1 MAVFTALVAPMT
13 VQVVPKS
20 SDRTRIFVRCHSQR
34 YPFRIL
40 GEIGNQARVVLK
52 HFTPSTFDPW
62 KGAVVSTFVDTYSEG
77 VWIDC
82 PVTSSSCILQTDI
95 QDTPSQRL
103 DCNQPSLIDETIA
116 IPCSVYVFNV
126 DTNLTV
132 HLYQPFHSSTTE
144 PAPAVP
150 AIDQFVRSKF

>member
-1 MAVFTALVAPMT
+1 MR
-13 VQVVPKS
+13 KS
-20 SDRTRIFVRCHSQR
+20 CDCKKRFVLAHSHR
-34 YPFRIL
+34 KPFRVS
-40 GEIGNQARVVLK
+40 GEIGSQAIVVLK

-82 PVTSSSCILQTDI
+82 PVTSSSCILQIDI
-95 QDTPSQRL
+95 PDTPSHRL
-103 DCNQPSLIDETIA
+103 SDKRTSLIDEIIT
-116 IPCSVYVFNV
+116 IPCPAFVPNV

-132 HLYQPFHSSTTE
+132 QRYQPFHSSTTE

-150 AIDQFVRSKF
+150 AIDQFVRLKF

>member
-1 MAVFTALVAPMT
+1 M
-13 VQVVPKS
+13 
-20 SDRTRIFVRCHSQR
+20 
-34 YPFRIL
+34 
-40 GEIGNQARVVLK
+40 
-52 HFTPSTFDPW
+52 
-62 KGAVVSTFVDTYSEG
+62 STFVETYSEG

-95 QDTPSQRL
+95 PDTPSHRL
-103 DCNQPSLIDETIA
+103 GDKRASLIDEIIT
-116 IPCSVYVFNV
+116 IPCAAFVPSV

-150 AIDQFVRSKF
+150 VIDQFVRSKF